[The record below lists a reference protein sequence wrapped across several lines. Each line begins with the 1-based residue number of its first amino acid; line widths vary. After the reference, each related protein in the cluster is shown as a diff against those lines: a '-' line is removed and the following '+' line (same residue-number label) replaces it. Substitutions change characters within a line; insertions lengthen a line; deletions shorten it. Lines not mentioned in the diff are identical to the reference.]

1 MPHVTPN
8 VYQSINT
15 TFSLTVQMFFFVS
28 LTSGG
33 ALFNTMFV
41 CREIG
46 KREIEERLCISSV
59 WLRREVKER
68 EIGETKF

>member
-1 MPHVTPN
+1 
-8 VYQSINT
+8 
-15 TFSLTVQMFFFVS
+15 MFFFVS